1 MTSKRRPAH
10 EAKRAPERA
19 PKLEQAASPHDVVH
33 AAFLAAI
40 AEPGGTAPEH
50 GPEIAF
56 AGRSNVGKSSLV
68 NALLQRKGLVR
79 TGSTPGLTRQVN
91 LFSLRARD
99 GFEACYAD
107 LPGYGFARRGKRE
120 LDAWADLVDTYL
132 RTRATL
138 RGLVLLVDLR
148 RGLEAEERSLLDELA
163 DLRRSGRNLEAIVVA
178 TKIDKVQSSKKKAV
192 LDGVAAAAGL
202 RVLGVSAETG
212 EGVSLLRK
220 ILRRVAVPSETSD
233 PGTAELTLATRATPD
248 TDDGSGDEP
257 DA

>member
-1 MTSKRRPAH
+1 VSSPRRGAAEPKGAGRRSPPARPADG
-10 EAKRAPERA
+10 PT
-19 PKLEQAASPHDVVH
+19 SIHDVVH
-33 AAFLAAI
+33 AEFLAAI

-163 DLRRSGRNLEAIVVA
+163 DLRAAGRPLEAIVVA

-212 EGVSLLRK
+212 EGVALLRK
-220 ILRRVAVPSETSD
+220 ILRHVASPRAEASPSPTPSSLSATS
-233 PGTAELTLATRATPD
+233 PAPD
-248 TDDGSGDEP
+248 E
-257 DA
+257 A